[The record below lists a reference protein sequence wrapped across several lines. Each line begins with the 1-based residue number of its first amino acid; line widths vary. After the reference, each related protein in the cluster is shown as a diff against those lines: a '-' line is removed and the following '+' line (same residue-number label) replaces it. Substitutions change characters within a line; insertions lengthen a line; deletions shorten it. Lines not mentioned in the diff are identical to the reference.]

1 MEIRIKIKFMQ
12 KKKQHIDINGNIVL
26 VLSLFSFVRMRLG
39 HNKDVRQTDTFRT
52 LYLNRVT
59 S

>member
-1 MEIRIKIKFMQ
+1 MGIRIKIKFMQ
-12 KKKQHIDINGNIVL
+12 KKKQHIDI

>member
-1 MEIRIKIKFMQ
+1 MGIRIKIKFMQ
-12 KKKQHIDINGNIVL
+12 KKKQHIDIDGNIVL

-52 LYLNRVT
+52 LYLN
-59 S
+59 